1 MRYTTLC
8 DTGSLSLTCGMFG
21 DYSVGTLVSSTNK
34 IERYEIA
41 EIVQQTLR

>member
-8 DTGSLSLTCGMFG
+8 DTGSLSLTCGMFD

-41 EIVQQTLR
+41 EIVQQTLC